1 MPGGLSVRV
10 PPVVATRAR
19 RADGGEAWLRD
30 LPHRL
35 EELVGR
41 WRLDL
46 GAPLA
51 GGTAAVVHAVTRSD
65 GTRAV
70 LKLPVPDPGNALT
83 TRTLLG
89 GADDEGGG
97 PFVRVLEHDGDDLL
111 LERLGPSLA
120 ASGRPV
126 QDQLAVLTGLLPR
139 VWRLP
144 PEGEPV
150 DKAAGLSGFVLGLL
164 DDPVDDVT
172 ATALR
177 FAQDRSD
184 AFVPEQT
191 RVLHGDAAA
200 ANALLAPD
208 RPWGAAFVDPDGF
221 RGDPAYDVGVA
232 LRDWSAELLA
242 HPRPAGLLRGW
253 CADAAART
261 GTDPQAVWE
270 WAFLER
276 VSTGTYA
283 RSLGAQDLARPL
295 LEVARRLLPDA

>member
-1 MPGGLSVRV
+1 M

-19 RADGGEAWLRD
+19 RADGGDSWLRD

-35 EELVGR
+35 DELVRR
-41 WRLDL
+41 WRLHV
-46 GAPLA
+46 GAPLT

-65 GTRAV
+65 GTPAV

-89 GADDEGGG
+89 AGGA
-97 PFVRVLEHDGDDLL
+97 PLVRVLEHDGDDLL
-111 LERLGPSLA
+111 LERLGPSLE

-144 PEGEPV
+144 PEGEPF
-150 DKAAGLSGFVLGLL
+150 DKAAALSGVVLGLL
-164 DDPVDDVT
+164 DGPLDGVT
-172 ATALR
+172 ARALE
-177 FAQDRSD
+177 FAARRSG
-184 AFVPEQT
+184 AFAPEAT

-208 RPWGAAFVDPDGF
+208 RPCGAAFVDPDGF

-232 LRDWSAELLA
+232 LRDWSAELLT
-242 HPRPAGLLRGW
+242 HPRPAALLRGW
-253 CADAAART
+253 CADAATRT
-261 GTDPQAVWE
+261 GTDAQAVWE
-270 WAFLER
+270 WAYLER

-283 RSLGAQDLARPL
+283 RSLGAEDLARPL
-295 LEVARRLLPDA
+295 LEAARRLLPDV